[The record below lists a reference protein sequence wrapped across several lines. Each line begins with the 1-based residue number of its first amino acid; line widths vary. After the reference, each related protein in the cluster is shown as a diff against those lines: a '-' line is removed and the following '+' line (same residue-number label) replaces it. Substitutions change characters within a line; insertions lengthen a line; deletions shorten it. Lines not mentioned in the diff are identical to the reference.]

1 MQRHHTRSFFELW
14 ISTACA
20 KLTYYCISSVFFLKK
35 NITECSF
42 RWIKSQSSNYKNNYV
57 LLYSRYYFTTGTIA
71 IDVII
76 QTVSAVT
83 FKKFSTVL
91 TAYRELLKEV
101 VKMLSHMNALD
112 HIIAVAAEQGIKDIK
127 QLLEAKP

>member
-1 MQRHHTRSFFELW
+1 MDNIFVF
-14 ISTACA
+14 
-20 KLTYYCISSVFFLKK
+20 KLQK
-35 NITECSF
+35 N
-42 RWIKSQSSNYKNNYV
+42 KNNYI
-57 LLYSRYYFTTGTIA
+57 LPCSRYYLTTGA
-71 IDVII
+71 IVIFLI
-76 QTVSAVT
+76 QTVSA
-83 FKKFSTVL
+83 VL

>member
-1 MQRHHTRSFFELW
+1 M
-14 ISTACA
+14 
-20 KLTYYCISSVFFLKK
+20 
-35 NITECSF
+35 
-42 RWIKSQSSNYKNNYV
+42 V
-57 LLYSRYYFTTGTIA
+57 LLLLLFKLLP
-71 IDVII
+71 
-76 QTVSAVT
+76 
-83 FKKFSTVL
+83 FKKFSSVL

>member
-1 MQRHHTRSFFELW
+1 M
-14 ISTACA
+14 
-20 KLTYYCISSVFFLKK
+20 
-35 NITECSF
+35 
-42 RWIKSQSSNYKNNYV
+42 V
-57 LLYSRYYFTTGTIA
+57 LLLLLFKLFLLLP
-71 IDVII
+71 
-76 QTVSAVT
+76 
-83 FKKFSTVL
+83 FKKFSSVL